1 MFPASEQVAFGLKNG
16 EVSPVLET
24 PKGFT
29 VFKVLE
35 RKAES
40 IARFDEV
47 KESLMGDMS
56 RLMTRNVLEQK
67 VKELSDV
74 AEIVVADPRSDP
86 TATAGK

>member
-24 PKGFT
+24 QKGFT

-40 IARFDEV
+40 IMSFAEV
-47 KESLMGDMS
+47 KESLMDDMR

-67 VKELSDV
+67 VKELSDA
-74 AEIVVADPRSDP
+74 AEIIVADPRPDAA
-86 TATAGK
+86 ATAGK